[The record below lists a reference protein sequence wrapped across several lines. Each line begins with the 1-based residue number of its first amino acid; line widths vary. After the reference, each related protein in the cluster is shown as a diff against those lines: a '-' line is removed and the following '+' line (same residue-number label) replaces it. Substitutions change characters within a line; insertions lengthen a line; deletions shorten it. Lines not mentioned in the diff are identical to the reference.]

1 MIIFNM
7 IASLSIYRSWPDVS
21 FVRSKWVNLRQSW
34 ILVACENSRH
44 LATPPT
50 VSSRNDVWETSTEI
64 PHWWRVSTQMW
75 VVFLIGRA
83 ARKICLNQSEALPRS
98 WYWRHVISMEFL
110 RFFSRRP
117 FAEKPV
123 VASVFSVLD
132 SGFHTVYS
140 GFQILDSR
148 FLQLS
153 ATWIPDPNR
162 IGIPQSLSWIPDSK
176 AQDSE
181 FNKQKLPSFRNPYY
195 LRQGVRY
202 CIGVIGE
209 SYFPSCLFPENVP
222 WKTQEMAHWFPR
234 P

>member
-1 MIIFNM
+1 M
-7 IASLSIYRSWPDVS
+7 S
-21 FVRSKWVNLRQSW
+21 
-34 ILVACENSRH
+34 
-44 LATPPT
+44 
-50 VSSRNDVWETSTEI
+50 
-64 PHWWRVSTQMW
+64 
-75 VVFLIGRA
+75 
-83 ARKICLNQSEALPRS
+83 
-98 WYWRHVISMEFL
+98 
-110 RFFSRRP
+110 
-117 FAEKPV
+117 
-123 VASVFSVLD
+123 SVFSVLD

-162 IGIPQSLSWIPDSK
+162 IGIPQSLSGIPDSK

-209 SYFPSCLFPENVP
+209 SYFPSCLFPENERKWHTDFRDRKV
-222 WKTQEMAHWFPR
+222 KTSLPVRTPSKSHATALKFLKGGQFFHEGGISR
-234 P
+234 

>member
-1 MIIFNM
+1 MTRHYPDLGSDTSSVWNFC
-7 IASLSIYRSWPDVS
+7 AFFSDVLSRG
-21 FVRSKWVNLRQSW
+21 NQ
-34 ILVACENSRH
+34 
-44 LATPPT
+44 
-50 VSSRNDVWETSTEI
+50 
-64 PHWWRVSTQMW
+64 WWRREMS
-75 VVFLIGRA
+75 
-83 ARKICLNQSEALPRS
+83 
-98 WYWRHVISMEFL
+98 
-110 RFFSRRP
+110 
-117 FAEKPV
+117 
-123 VASVFSVLD
+123 SVFSVLD

-162 IGIPQSLSWIPDSK
+162 IGIPQSLSGIPDSK

-209 SYFPSCLFPENVP
+209 SYFPSCLFPENAGNGTLISETV
-222 WKTQEMAHWFPR
+222 KLKLLFQCEHLQNRTLR